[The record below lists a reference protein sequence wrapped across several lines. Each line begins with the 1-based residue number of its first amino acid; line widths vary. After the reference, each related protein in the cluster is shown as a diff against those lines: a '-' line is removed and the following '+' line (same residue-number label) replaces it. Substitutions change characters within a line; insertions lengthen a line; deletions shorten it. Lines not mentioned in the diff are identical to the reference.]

1 MFRFEQSTMELTV
14 SEEARAETAKRA
26 IILMV
31 AIRQEEADM
40 LVDDLLLLGLRRFCE
55 GNASVSLFG
64 LQCT

>member
-31 AIRQEEADM
+31 AIRQE
-40 LVDDLLLLGLRRFCE
+40 
-55 GNASVSLFG
+55 
-64 LQCT
+64 